1 MGAST
6 LVNSQYASTH
16 LILAI
21 KIHQDIRSQSTHL
34 IQNNT
39 DLDQTLDTS
48 VLITQDTNL
57 QDSTNTGQDL
67 LSINQDSLSIS
78 RDHPS
83 SSISQG
89 LNIIRRIKY
98 LLGINLCP
106 KCQFIL
112 QIKLMILDSDLHL
125 NNRCNNSN
133 SNIIALMS
141 LRSLSPSTTT
151 SSNKSSIS
159 KRP

>member
-1 MGAST
+1 MTLIVATSLVPLSTTHNQVDLKSTSLRCLKENLTNHSLLHRYKHNLFQAMGAST
-6 LVNSQYASTH
+6 LVHNKCASTH
-16 LILAI
+16 LTQDI
-21 KIHQDIRSQSTHL
+21 KIHQDIRSQSTLL

-83 SSISQG
+83 SSINQG
-89 LNIIRRIKY
+89 LNIILRI
-98 LLGINLCP
+98 
-106 KCQFIL
+106 
-112 QIKLMILDSDLHL
+112 
-125 NNRCNNSN
+125 
-133 SNIIALMS
+133 
-141 LRSLSPSTTT
+141 
-151 SSNKSSIS
+151 
-159 KRP
+159 